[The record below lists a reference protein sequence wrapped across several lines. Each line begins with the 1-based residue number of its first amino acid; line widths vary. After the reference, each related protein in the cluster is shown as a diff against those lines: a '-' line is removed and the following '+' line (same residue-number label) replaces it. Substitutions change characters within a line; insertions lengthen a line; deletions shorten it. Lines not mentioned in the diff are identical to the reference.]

1 MEGHLSERERER
13 EGGQGGKDGCKGK
26 DLKVKCNLSYANAA

>member
-1 MEGHLSERERER
+1 MTSGRASKRERVSK
-13 EGGQGGKDGCKGK
+13 GGKDGCKGK